1 LPTGQKLLKNDSE
14 HMYEAQAALDKFFDT
29 GHYMKKHDP
38 SLPVGGRFYATMT
51 GKRTQAQTTALKSGM
66 TLTNREV

>member
-1 LPTGQKLLKNDSE
+1 LPVGRKLLKNDSE

-38 SLPVGGRFYATMT
+38 SLPVGGRFY
-51 GKRTQAQTTALKSGM
+51 G
-66 TLTNREV
+66 